1 MNAVNGSNASHPC
14 VSVLLRP
21 GRCRG
26 DGQWGGASAGRG
38 QIPAAVTG
46 ALFD

>member
-1 MNAVNGSNASHPC
+1 MSVNGPNAPHPC
-14 VSVLLRP
+14 VSVLVRP
-21 GRCRG
+21 GRCCG